1 MLMKYNIIACIA
13 FLSACTLTADDS
25 NPRMGEPN
33 LIIIEFRGWD
43 GAAAEEVANA
53 VIRPD
58 GSLWCSL
65 GSYEPR
71 TRGVVTRYATKGAYE
86 QVASLI
92 QTNANTGAAPSG
104 GDILRLNA
112 PDDITGYT
120 DVLPAV
126 GQEYLPPM
134 LVRNVSEI
142 LNGATDD
149 QCFIWG

>member
-1 MLMKYNIIACIA
+1 MACIA
-13 FLSACTLTADDS
+13 ILSACALATDDS

-43 GAAAEEVANA
+43 GAGAEEVANA

-71 TRGVVTRYATKGAYE
+71 VRGRVTRYATTEAYE
-86 QVASLI
+86 QVAALI
-92 QTNANTGAAPSG
+92 KENANTGAGPSG

-120 DVLPAV
+120 DVLPGA
-126 GQEYLPPM
+126 GEEYLPSL
-134 LVRNVSEI
+134 LVQNVSEI
-142 LNGATDD
+142 LNSATDG

>member
-1 MLMKYNIIACIA
+1 MKQILLACVAI
-13 FLSACTLTADDS
+13 LSACTLAADDS
-25 NPRMGEPN
+25 NPRVGEPN

-43 GAAAEEVANA
+43 GAGAEQIANA

-71 TRGVVTRYATKGAYE
+71 IRGEVTRYATTGVYE
-86 QVASLI
+86 QIAALI
-92 QTNANTGAAPSG
+92 QENANTGAGSSG

-120 DVLPAV
+120 DVLPGADE
-126 GQEYLPPM
+126 EYLPT
-134 LVRNVSEI
+134 LLTSNVSEI
-142 LNGATDD
+142 LNGATDG